1 MENMEEE
8 LLLNKTI
15 CNECGLPLN
24 LYSYEKNNNRNTNEE
39 EIIIKLKCRN
49 SNHRTINEIK
59 FEDFNSII
67 KNNYNI
73 CKCSICN
80 NFINNSN
87 DSYYN
92 CECQKINC
100 SKCIKEKG
108 IFHKIKYNE
117 LQNKCLFHLEEL
129 SYFCKKCKK
138 AMCKECSCDDIN
150 HYTNNEINQINNFD
164 SYIKNEI
171 NLLEKEQNE
180 LNNKLRILNKKINF
194 NKFLMNQTNY
204 FFNSYSLNSN
214 KIEEEESERER
225 EKENYINIIYLDLKV
240 NSDDQKNIKD
250 VKKDCKE
257 LETNVIN
264 SNIIL
269 INDFDNFKIL
279 IKFFQKIGVKNKFI
293 LIISGRLSE
302 EAINFIDE
310 NQYNNLFIYGLI
322 YTSKKSK
329 EINIKTMEKYQRFYK
344 NVCIRMKE
352 IINYINESSSNFK
365 NEKFNFYTSINNNKN
380 DLYLYDE
387 LNKFYRNE
395 ELNKFYRNDNFFIIQ
410 NYIKNENINEGIKFD
425 LINYF
430 KIFLEL
436 NNQNY
441 ENIIKFYLK
450 YNYFSR
456 YLNLLLNTKDI
467 LVYKKVGYF
476 VGNLI
481 YCLDQYGSK
490 MDKEVKVD
498 KNFYYGMQLN
508 IIEVLEF
515 LKYKNSK
522 FSFPYF
528 LSITTKEK
536 FAEFISNRNI
546 SVEERK
552 KNDLYSVIMNIKY
565 IFNKDY
571 KSGIYYINDL
581 ATFKDEEGYLLLPFT
596 FMKIIN
602 INIDSNNYC
611 VDIDCEISENKLL
624 NNLKNNKEE
633 DFSHLKRG
641 N

>member
-1 MENMEEE
+1 
-8 LLLNKTI
+8 
-15 CNECGLPLN
+15 
-24 LYSYEKNNNRNTNEE
+24 
-39 EIIIKLKCRN
+39 
-49 SNHRTINEIK
+49 
-59 FEDFNSII
+59 
-67 KNNYNI
+67 
-73 CKCSICN
+73 
-80 NFINNSN
+80 
-87 DSYYN
+87 
-92 CECQKINC
+92 
-100 SKCIKEKG
+100 
-108 IFHKIKYNE
+108 
-117 LQNKCLFHLEEL
+117 
-129 SYFCKKCKK
+129 
-138 AMCKECSCDDIN
+138 
-150 HYTNNEINQINNFD
+150 
-164 SYIKNEI
+164 
-171 NLLEKEQNE
+171 
-180 LNNKLRILNKKINF
+180 
-194 NKFLMNQTNY
+194 MNQTNY
-204 FFNSYSLNSN
+204 FFNSYLEQNKNGGYDNSKSINSLNSN
-214 KIEEEESERER
+214 KIEEESERER
-225 EKENYINIIYLDLKV
+225 EKENYINIIFLELKV

-279 IKFFQKIGVKNKFI
+279 IKYFQKNGVKNKFL
-293 LIISGRLSE
+293 LIVSGRLSE
-302 EAINFIDE
+302 EAINFIDD

-329 EINIKTMEKYQRFYK
+329 EKNITTMKNHQGFYK

-352 IINYINESSSNFK
+352 IINYINESSGNLK
-365 NEKFNFYTSINNNKN
+365 NEKFNFWTPINNNKN
-380 DLYLYDE
+380 YLYLYD
-387 LNKFYRNE
+387 

-410 NYIKNENINEGIKFD
+410 NYIKNENINEGIKND

-436 NNQNY
+436 NNQSY

-456 YLNLLLNTKDI
+456 YLNILLNTKDK

-498 KNFYYGMQLN
+498 KNFYYGIQLN

-528 LSITTKEK
+528 LSLTTKEK
-536 FAEFISNRNI
+536 FAEYISNRNI

-596 FMKIIN
+596 FMEIKNIN
-602 INIDSNNYC
+602 INSNNYC

-624 NNLKNNKEE
+624 NNLKKNNKEE